1 MNYGECMRRIV
12 LVVSLIVAGMVGIAQ
27 PAQAAQVT
35 RTCKETG
42 KGCAIGMIGPG
53 GGVVFYDAG
62 SQQWWGRF
70 LEARMEPK
78 AFGSHWGPS
87 ESLYIDGQDGLSASM
102 LRLRSMQIGMGAKNT
117 QLMLEKFGELSIAAK
132 IQSGW
137 SIPSADELDA
147 LYNYW
152 KLGGTGRFYR
162 GVIWTSSEQ
171 SATFAWYQQF
181 QDGTKFTDANG
192 IIKGLTGNKD
202 LLMSPY
208 HEGSFASQ
216 KFGVVAVRSFP
227 AGSGNPPPPV
237 VVTSV
242 RQNAQCS
249 AGLSCSV
256 GDVGPGGGVV
266 FYDAGST
273 KWWGRYLEA
282 APASCEIAG
291 VPFKPAGGVQGIHAF
306 QIDRVR
312 AKAVGAGKANTDLIL
327 RRYGKT
333 ASHAAALVRSQACNG
348 FTDWFLPSSGELN
361 IAWRVLA
368 QNRVNREPTPVG
380 GFDIGYYWTSSD
392 YNGTEAWMQYFNDG
406 QQFDRVQT
414 LSENR
419 QPPNRTFKV
428 RGVRAFG

>member
-1 MNYGECMRRIV
+1 MRRLV
-12 LVVSLIVAGMVGIAQ
+12 LVIFLIVAGLIGIAQ
-27 PAQAAQVT
+27 PAQAVT
-35 RTCKETG
+35 TCRESG
-42 KGCAIGMIGPG
+42 EGCAVGMIGPG

-78 AFGSHWGPS
+78 AFGSNWGPR
-87 ESLYIDGQDGLSASM
+87 ESLYIDGQDGLSISM

-117 QLMLEKFGELSIAAK
+117 QLMLEKFGAASIAGK

-137 SIPSADELDA
+137 SIPSVDELDA

-152 KLGGTGRFYR
+152 KLGGAGRFYR
-162 GVIWTSSEQ
+162 GVIWSSSEQ

-192 IIKGLTGNKD
+192 IIRGLSGNKD
-202 LLMSPY
+202 LVMSPY
-208 HEGSFASQ
+208 HQGSFASQ
-216 KFGVVAVRSFP
+216 KFGVVSVRAFP
-227 AGSGNPPPPV
+227 AGAGTPPRPV
-237 VVTSV
+237 VVSSV

-249 AGLSCSV
+249 AGVSCAV
-256 GDVGPGGGVV
+256 GDIGPGGGVV

-273 KWWGRYLEA
+273 QSWGRYLEA

-291 VPFKPAGGVQGIHAF
+291 VPFKPVGGVQGIHAL

-312 AKAVGAGKANTDLIL
+312 AKAIGMGKANTDLIVQK
-327 RRYGKT
+327 YGAT
-333 ASHAAALVRSQACNG
+333 RSHAAALVRSQACNG
-348 FTDWFLPSSGELN
+348 LTDWFLPSSGELN
-361 IAWRVLA
+361 LAWRVLA

-392 YNGTEAWMQYFNDG
+392 YNGTEAWTQYFNDG

-414 LSENR
+414 LSANK
-419 QPPNRTFKV
+419 QAPYRTFKV

>member
-1 MNYGECMRRIV
+1 MNYGERMRRLV
-12 LVVSLIVAGMVGIAQ
+12 LMISLIAAGLIGIAQ
-27 PAQAAQVT
+27 PAQAVT
-35 RTCKETG
+35 TCKETG
-42 KGCAIGMIGPG
+42 EGCAVGMVGPG

-78 AFGSHWGPS
+78 AFGSNWGPR
-87 ESLYIDGQDGLSASM
+87 ESLYIDGQDGLSAAM

-117 QLMLEKFGELSIAAK
+117 QLMLEKFGAASIAGK

-137 SIPSADELDA
+137 NIPSVDELDA

-152 KLGGTGRFYR
+152 KLGGAGRFYR
-162 GVIWTSSEQ
+162 GVIWSSSEQ

-192 IIKGLTGNKD
+192 IIRGLSGNKD
-202 LLMSPY
+202 LVMSPY
-208 HEGSFASQ
+208 HQGSFASQ
-216 KFGVVAVRSFP
+216 KFGVVSVRAFP
-227 AGSGNPPPPV
+227 AGAGTPPRPV
-237 VVTSV
+237 VVSSV

-249 AGLSCSV
+249 AGVSCAV
-256 GDVGPGGGVV
+256 GDIGPGGGVV

-273 KWWGRYLEA
+273 QSWGRYLEA
-282 APASCEIAG
+282 APASCEISGA
-291 VPFKPAGGVQGIHAF
+291 PFKPEGGVQGLHAL

-312 AKAVGAGKANTDLIL
+312 AKAIGMGKANTDLIVQK
-327 RRYGKT
+327 YGAT
-333 ASHAAALVRSQACNG
+333 RSHAAALVRSQACNG
-348 FTDWFLPSSGELN
+348 LTDWFLPSSGELN
-361 IAWRVLA
+361 LAWRVLA

-380 GFDIGYYWTSSD
+380 GFDIGYYWTSTD
-392 YNGTEAWMQYFNDG
+392 YNGTEAWTQYFNDG

-414 LSENR
+414 LSANK
-419 QPPNRTFKV
+419 QSPYRTFKV

>member
-1 MNYGECMRRIV
+1 MMRRV
-12 LVVSLIVAGMVGIAQ
+12 AVALSLLLGTLVGLTA
-27 PAQAAQVT
+27 PAQAVT
-35 RTCKETG
+35 TCKETG
-42 KGCAIGMIGPG
+42 EGCAVGMIGPG

-78 AFGSHWGPS
+78 AFGSNWGPR
-87 ESLYIDGQDGLSASM
+87 ESLYIDGQDGLSISM

-117 QLMLEKFGELSIAAK
+117 QLMLEKFGAASIAGK

-137 SIPSADELDA
+137 SIPSVDELDA

-152 KLGGTGRFYR
+152 KLGGAGRFYR
-162 GVIWTSSEQ
+162 GVIWSSSEQ

-192 IIKGLTGNKD
+192 IIRGLSGNKD
-202 LLMSPY
+202 LVMSPY
-208 HEGSFASQ
+208 HQGSFASQ
-216 KFGVVAVRSFP
+216 KFGVVSVRAFP
-227 AGSGNPPPPV
+227 AGAGTPPRPV
-237 VVTSV
+237 VVSSV

-249 AGLSCSV
+249 AGVSCAV
-256 GDVGPGGGVV
+256 GDIGPGGGVV

-273 KWWGRYLEA
+273 QSWGRYLEA

-291 VPFKPAGGVQGIHAF
+291 VPFKPVGGVQGIHAL

-312 AKAVGAGKANTDLIL
+312 AKAIGMGRANTDLIVQK
-327 RRYGKT
+327 YGAT
-333 ASHAAALVRSQACNG
+333 RSHAAALVRSQACNG
-348 FTDWFLPSSGELN
+348 LTDWLLPSSGELN
-361 IAWRVLA
+361 LAWRVLA

-392 YNGTEAWMQYFNDG
+392 YNGTEAWTQYFNDG

-414 LSENR
+414 LSANK
-419 QPPNRTFKV
+419 QAPYRTFKV

>member
-1 MNYGECMRRIV
+1 MRRLV
-12 LVVSLIVAGMVGIAQ
+12 LVIFLIVAGLIGIAQ
-27 PAQAAQVT
+27 PAQAAT
-35 RTCKETG
+35 ACKETG
-42 KGCAIGMIGPG
+42 EGCAVGMVGPG

-78 AFGSHWGPS
+78 AFGSNWGPR
-87 ESLYIDGQDGLSASM
+87 ESLYIDGQDGLSAAM

-117 QLMLEKFGELSIAAK
+117 QLMLEKFGAASIAGK

-137 SIPSADELDA
+137 SIPSVDELDA

-152 KLGGTGRFYR
+152 KLGGAGRFYR
-162 GVIWTSSEQ
+162 GVIWSSSEQ

-192 IIKGLTGNKD
+192 IIRGLSGNKD
-202 LLMSPY
+202 LVMSPY
-208 HEGSFASQ
+208 HQGSFASQ
-216 KFGVVAVRSFP
+216 KFGVVSVRAFP
-227 AGSGNPPPPV
+227 AGAGTPPRPV
-237 VVTSV
+237 VVSSV

-249 AGLSCSV
+249 AGVSCAV
-256 GDVGPGGGVV
+256 GDIGPGGGVV

-273 KWWGRYLEA
+273 QSWGRYLEA

-291 VPFKPAGGVQGIHAF
+291 VPFKPVGGVQGIHAL

-312 AKAVGAGKANTDLIL
+312 AKAIGMGKANTDLIVQK
-327 RRYGKT
+327 YGAT
-333 ASHAAALVRSQACNG
+333 RSHAAALVRSQACNG
-348 FTDWFLPSSGELN
+348 LTDWFLPSSGELN
-361 IAWRVLA
+361 LAWRVLA

-392 YNGTEAWMQYFNDG
+392 YNGTEAWTQYFNDG

-414 LSENR
+414 LSANK
-419 QPPNRTFKV
+419 QAPYRTFKV

>member
-1 MNYGECMRRIV
+1 MMRRV
-12 LVVSLIVAGMVGIAQ
+12 AVALSLLLGTLVGLTA
-27 PAQAAQVT
+27 PAQAVT
-35 RTCKETG
+35 TCKETG
-42 KGCAIGMIGPG
+42 EGCAVGMVGPG
-53 GGVVFYDAG
+53 GGVVFYDTG

-78 AFGSHWGPS
+78 AFGSNWGPR
-87 ESLYIDGQDGLSASM
+87 ESLYIDGQDGLSISM

-117 QLMLEKFGELSIAAK
+117 QLMLEKFGAASIAGK

-137 SIPSADELDA
+137 SIPSVDELDA

-152 KLGGTGRFYR
+152 KLGGAGRFYR
-162 GVIWTSSEQ
+162 GVIWSSSEQ

-192 IIKGLTGNKD
+192 IIRGLSGNKD
-202 LLMSPY
+202 LVMSPY
-208 HEGSFASQ
+208 HQGSFASQ
-216 KFGVVAVRSFP
+216 KFGVVSVRAFP
-227 AGSGNPPPPV
+227 AGAGTPTRPV
-237 VVTSV
+237 VVSSV

-249 AGLSCSV
+249 AGVSCAV
-256 GDVGPGGGVV
+256 GDIGPGGGVV

-273 KWWGRYLEA
+273 QSWGRYLEA

-291 VPFKPAGGVQGIHAF
+291 VPFKPVGGVQGIHAL

-312 AKAVGAGKANTDLIL
+312 AKAIGMGRANTDLIVQK
-327 RRYGKT
+327 YGAT
-333 ASHAAALVRSQACNG
+333 RSHAAALVRSQACNG
-348 FTDWFLPSSGELN
+348 LTDWFLPSSGELN
-361 IAWRVLA
+361 LAWRVLA

-392 YNGTEAWMQYFNDG
+392 YNGTEAWTQYFNDG

-414 LSENR
+414 LSANK
-419 QPPNRTFKV
+419 QAPYRTFKV

>member
-1 MNYGECMRRIV
+1 MNYGEYMRRLV
-12 LVVSLIVAGMVGIAQ
+12 LVISLIVAGLIGIAQ
-27 PAQAAQVT
+27 PAQAAT
-35 RTCKETG
+35 TCRESG
-42 KGCAIGMIGPG
+42 EGCVVGMIGPG

-78 AFGSHWGPS
+78 AFGSNWGPR
-87 ESLYIDGQDGLSASM
+87 ESLYIDGQDGLSAAM

-117 QLMLEKFGELSIAAK
+117 QLMLEKFGAASIAGK

-137 SIPSADELDA
+137 SIPSVDELDA

-152 KLGGTGRFYR
+152 KLGGAGRFYR
-162 GVIWTSSEQ
+162 GVIWSSSEQ

-192 IIKGLTGNKD
+192 IIRGLSGNKD
-202 LLMSPY
+202 LVMSPY
-208 HEGSFASQ
+208 HQGSFASQ
-216 KFGVVAVRSFP
+216 KFGVVSVRAFP
-227 AGSGNPPPPV
+227 AGAGTPPRPV
-237 VVTSV
+237 VVSSV

-249 AGLSCSV
+249 AGVSCAV
-256 GDVGPGGGVV
+256 GDIGPGGGVV

-273 KWWGRYLEA
+273 QSWGRYLEA

-291 VPFKPAGGVQGIHAF
+291 VPFKPVGGVQGIHAL

-312 AKAVGAGKANTDLIL
+312 AKAIGMGRANTDLIVQK
-327 RRYGKT
+327 YGAT
-333 ASHAAALVRSQACNG
+333 RSHAAALVRSQACNG
-348 FTDWFLPSSGELN
+348 LTDWFLPSSGELN
-361 IAWRVLA
+361 LAWRVLA

-392 YNGTEAWMQYFNDG
+392 YNGTEAWTQYFNDG

-414 LSENR
+414 LSANK
-419 QPPNRTFKV
+419 QAPYRTFKV

>member
-1 MNYGECMRRIV
+1 
-12 LVVSLIVAGMVGIAQ
+12 
-27 PAQAAQVT
+27 
-35 RTCKETG
+35 
-42 KGCAIGMIGPG
+42 
-53 GGVVFYDAG
+53 
-62 SQQWWGRF
+62 
-70 LEARMEPK
+70 
-78 AFGSHWGPS
+78 
-87 ESLYIDGQDGLSASM
+87 
-102 LRLRSMQIGMGAKNT
+102 MQIGMGAKNT
-117 QLMLEKFGELSIAAK
+117 QLMLSKFGFASIAGK
-132 IQSGW
+132 IRSGW

-192 IIKGLTGNKD
+192 IIKGLAGNKD

-282 APASCEIAG
+282 APVSCEIAG
-291 VPFKPAGGVQGIHAF
+291 VPFKPAGGVQGIHAL

-312 AKAVGAGKANTDLIL
+312 AKAVGAGKANTDLIVQ
-327 RRYGKT
+327 RYGAT
-333 ASHAAALVRSQACNG
+333 RNHAAALVRSQACNG
-348 FTDWFLPSSGELN
+348 FTDWFLPSANELN

-392 YNGTEAWMQYFNDG
+392 YNGTEAWTQYFSDG

-414 LSENR
+414 LSANK

>member
-1 MNYGECMRRIV
+1 
-12 LVVSLIVAGMVGIAQ
+12 
-27 PAQAAQVT
+27 
-35 RTCKETG
+35 
-42 KGCAIGMIGPG
+42 
-53 GGVVFYDAG
+53 
-62 SQQWWGRF
+62 
-70 LEARMEPK
+70 
-78 AFGSHWGPS
+78 
-87 ESLYIDGQDGLSASM
+87 
-102 LRLRSMQIGMGAKNT
+102 MQIGMGANNT
-117 QLMLEKFGELSIAAK
+117 QLMLEKFGAASIAGK
-132 IQSGW
+132 IRSGW

-216 KFGVVAVRSFP
+216 KFGVVAVRAFP
-227 AGSGNPPPPV
+227 AGSGTPPPPT

-249 AGLSCSV
+249 AGLSCAV
-256 GDVGPGGGVV
+256 GDIGPGGGVV

-273 KWWGRYLEA
+273 KSWGRYLEA

-291 VPFKPAGGVQGIHAF
+291 VPFKPAGGVQGIHAL

-312 AKAVGAGKANTDLIL
+312 AKALGAGKANTDLIV

-348 FTDWFLPSSGELN
+348 LTDWFLPSSSELN

-368 QNRVNREPTPVG
+368 QNRVNREPTPIG

-406 QQFDRVQT
+406 QQFDRLQT

>member
-1 MNYGECMRRIV
+1 MNYGEYMRRIV
-12 LVVSLIVAGMVGIAQ
+12 LVMSLMVAGLVAIAQ

-117 QLMLEKFGELSIAAK
+117 QLMLEKFGESSIAAK

-291 VPFKPAGGVQGIHAF
+291 VPFKPAGGVQGIHAL

-312 AKAVGAGKANTDLIL
+312 AKAVGAGKANTELIL

>member
-1 MNYGECMRRIV
+1 MRRLV
-12 LVVSLIVAGMVGIAQ
+12 LVIFLIVAGLIGIAQ
-27 PAQAAQVT
+27 PAQAAT
-35 RTCKETG
+35 ACKETG
-42 KGCAIGMIGPG
+42 EGCAVGMVGPG

-78 AFGSHWGPS
+78 AFGSNWGPR
-87 ESLYIDGQDGLSASM
+87 ESLYIDGQVGLSISM

-117 QLMLEKFGELSIAAK
+117 QLMLEKFGAASIAGK

-137 SIPSADELDA
+137 SIPSVDELDA

-152 KLGGTGRFYR
+152 KLGGAGRFYR
-162 GVIWTSSEQ
+162 GVIWSSSEQ

-192 IIKGLTGNKD
+192 IIRGLSGNKD
-202 LLMSPY
+202 LVMSPY
-208 HEGSFASQ
+208 HQGSFASQ
-216 KFGVVAVRSFP
+216 KFGVVSVRAFP
-227 AGSGNPPPPV
+227 AGAGTPPRPV
-237 VVTSV
+237 VVSSV

-249 AGLSCSV
+249 AGVSCAV
-256 GDVGPGGGVV
+256 GDIGPGGGVV

-273 KWWGRYLEA
+273 QSWGRYLEA

-291 VPFKPAGGVQGIHAF
+291 VPFKPVGGVQGIHAL

-312 AKAVGAGKANTDLIL
+312 AKAIGMGKANTDLIVQK
-327 RRYGKT
+327 YGAT
-333 ASHAAALVRSQACNG
+333 RSHAAALVRSQACNG
-348 FTDWFLPSSGELN
+348 LTDWFLPSSGELN
-361 IAWRVLA
+361 LAWRVLA

-392 YNGTEAWMQYFNDG
+392 YNGTEAWTQYFNDG

-414 LSENR
+414 LSANK
-419 QPPNRTFKV
+419 QAPYRTFKV

>member
-1 MNYGECMRRIV
+1 MRRLV
-12 LVVSLIVAGMVGIAQ
+12 LVIFLIVAGLIGIAQ
-27 PAQAAQVT
+27 PVHAVI
-35 RTCKETG
+35 TCKETG
-42 KGCAIGMIGPG
+42 EGCAVGMIGPG

-78 AFGSHWGPS
+78 AFGSNWGPR
-87 ESLYIDGQDGLSASM
+87 ESLYVDGQDGLSAAM
-102 LRLRSMQIGMGAKNT
+102 LRLRSMQIGMGANNT
-117 QLMLEKFGELSIAAK
+117 QLMLEKFGAASIAEK
-132 IQSGW
+132 IPTGW

-152 KLGGTGRFYR
+152 KLGGAGRFYR
-162 GVIWTSSEQ
+162 GVIWSSSEQ

-192 IIKGLTGNKD
+192 IIRGLSGNKD
-202 LLMSPY
+202 LAMSPY
-208 HEGSFASQ
+208 HQGSFASQ
-216 KFGVVAVRSFP
+216 KFGVVSVRAFP
-227 AGSGNPPPPV
+227 AGSGTPPTPV

-249 AGLSCSV
+249 AGVSCAV
-256 GDVGPGGGVV
+256 GDIGPGGGVV

-273 KWWGRYLEA
+273 QPWGRYLEA

-291 VPFKPAGGVQGIHAF
+291 VPFKPVGGVQGLHAL

-312 AKAVGAGKANTDLIL
+312 AKAIGMGKVNTDLIVQK
-327 RRYGKT
+327 YGAT
-333 ASHAAALVRSQACNG
+333 RSHAAALVRSQACNG
-348 FTDWFLPSSGELN
+348 LTDWFLPSSGELN
-361 IAWRVLA
+361 LAWRVLA

-392 YNGTEAWMQYFNDG
+392 YNGTEAWTQYFNDG

-414 LSENR
+414 LSANK
-419 QPPNRTFKV
+419 QAPYRTFKV

>member
-1 MNYGECMRRIV
+1 MRRV
-12 LVVSLIVAGMVGIAQ
+12 AVALSLLLGTLVGLTA
-27 PAQAAQVT
+27 PAQAVT
-35 RTCKETG
+35 TCKETG
-42 KGCAIGMIGPG
+42 EGCAVGMVGPG

-78 AFGSHWGPS
+78 VFGSNWGPR
-87 ESLYIDGQDGLSASM
+87 ESLYIDGQDGLSAAM

-117 QLMLEKFGELSIAAK
+117 QLMLEKFGAASIAGK

-137 SIPSADELDA
+137 SIPSVDELDA

-152 KLGGTGRFYR
+152 KLGGAGRFYR
-162 GVIWTSSEQ
+162 GVIWSSSEQ

-192 IIKGLTGNKD
+192 IIRGLSGNKD
-202 LLMSPY
+202 LVMSPY
-208 HEGSFASQ
+208 HQGSFASQ
-216 KFGVVAVRSFP
+216 KFGVVSVRAFP
-227 AGSGNPPPPV
+227 AGAGTPPRPV
-237 VVTSV
+237 VVSSV
-242 RQNAQCS
+242 LQNAQCS
-249 AGLSCSV
+249 AGVSCAV
-256 GDVGPGGGVV
+256 GDIGPGGGVV
-266 FYDAGST
+266 FYDAGSMQS
-273 KWWGRYLEA
+273 WGRYLEA

-291 VPFKPAGGVQGIHAF
+291 VPFKPVGGVQGIHAL

-312 AKAVGAGKANTDLIL
+312 AKAIGMGKANTDLIVQK
-327 RRYGKT
+327 YGAT
-333 ASHAAALVRSQACNG
+333 RSHAAALVRSQACNG
-348 FTDWFLPSSGELN
+348 LTDWFLPSSGELN
-361 IAWRVLA
+361 LAWRVLA

-392 YNGTEAWMQYFNDG
+392 YNGTEAWTQYFNDG

-414 LSENR
+414 LSANK
-419 QPPNRTFKV
+419 QAPYRTFKV

>member
-1 MNYGECMRRIV
+1 MRRLV
-12 LVVSLIVAGMVGIAQ
+12 LVISLIVAGLIGIAQ
-27 PAQAAQVT
+27 PAQAVT
-35 RTCKETG
+35 TCRESG
-42 KGCAIGMIGPG
+42 EGCAVGMIGPG

-78 AFGSHWGPS
+78 AFGSNWGPR
-87 ESLYIDGQDGLSASM
+87 ESLYIDGQDGLSAAM

-117 QLMLEKFGELSIAAK
+117 QLMLEKFGAASIAGK

-137 SIPSADELDA
+137 SIPSVDELDA

-152 KLGGTGRFYR
+152 KLGGVGRFYR
-162 GVIWTSSEQ
+162 GVIWSSSEQ

-192 IIKGLTGNKD
+192 IIRGLSGNKD
-202 LLMSPY
+202 LVMSPY
-208 HEGSFASQ
+208 HQGSFASQ
-216 KFGVVAVRSFP
+216 KFGVVSVRAFP
-227 AGSGNPPPPV
+227 AGAETPPRPV
-237 VVTSV
+237 VVSSV

-249 AGLSCSV
+249 AGVSCAV
-256 GDVGPGGGVV
+256 GDIGPGGGVV

-273 KWWGRYLEA
+273 QSWGRYLEA

-291 VPFKPAGGVQGIHAF
+291 VPFKPVGGVQGIHAL

-312 AKAVGAGKANTDLIL
+312 AKAIGMGKANTDLIVQK
-327 RRYGKT
+327 YGAT
-333 ASHAAALVRSQACNG
+333 RSHAAALVRSQACNG
-348 FTDWFLPSSGELN
+348 LTDWFLPSSGELN
-361 IAWRVLA
+361 LAWRVLA

-392 YNGTEAWMQYFNDG
+392 YNGTEAWTQYFNDG

-414 LSENR
+414 LSANK
-419 QPPNRTFKV
+419 QAPYRTFKV

>member
-1 MNYGECMRRIV
+1 MNYGECMRRLVIV
-12 LVVSLIVAGMVGIAQ
+12 MSLVVAGLIGIAQ
-27 PAQAAQVT
+27 PAQATQAA

-42 KGCAIGMIGPG
+42 EGCAVGMVGPG

-78 AFGSHWGPS
+78 AFGSNWGPR
-87 ESLYIDGQDGLSASM
+87 ESLYVDGQDGLSASM

-117 QLMLEKFGELSIAAK
+117 QLMLSKFGTSSIAGK
-132 IQSGW
+132 IRSGW

-152 KLGGTGRFYR
+152 KLGGPGRFYR

-192 IIKGLTGNKD
+192 IIRGLSGNKD
-202 LLMSPY
+202 LTMSPY

-216 KFGVVAVRSFP
+216 RFGVVAVRAFP
-227 AGSGNPPPPV
+227 AGVGNPPPPT

-256 GDVGPGGGVV
+256 GDIGPGGGVV

-273 KWWGRYLEA
+273 KPWGRYLEA

-291 VPFKPAGGVQGIHAF
+291 VPFKPAGGVQGIHAL

-312 AKAVGAGKANTDLIL
+312 AKAVGTGRANTDLIVK
-327 RRYGKT
+327 RYGAEKV
-333 ASHAAALVRSQACNG
+333 HAAALVRSQACNG
-348 FTDWFLPSSGELN
+348 LTDWFLPSADELN
-361 IAWRVLA
+361 IVWRVLA

-392 YNGTEAWMQYFNDG
+392 YNGTEAWTQYFNDG

-414 LSENR
+414 LSANR

>member
-1 MNYGECMRRIV
+1 MRRLV
-12 LVVSLIVAGMVGIAQ
+12 LVMSLIVAGLVGIAQ
-27 PAQAAQVT
+27 PAQAA

-42 KGCAIGMIGPG
+42 KGCAVGMIGPG

-87 ESLYIDGQDGLSASM
+87 ESLYIDGQDGLSESM

-117 QLMLEKFGELSIAAK
+117 QLMLSKFGTASIAGK
-132 IQSGW
+132 IRSGW

-152 KLGGTGRFYR
+152 KLGGAGRFYR
-162 GVIWTSSEQ
+162 GVMWTSSEQ

-192 IIKGLTGNKD
+192 IIRGLSGNKD
-202 LLMSPY
+202 LAMSPY
-208 HEGSFASQ
+208 HQGSFASQ
-216 KFGVVAVRSFP
+216 KFGVVSVRAFP
-227 AGSGNPPPPV
+227 AGTGIPSRPE
-237 VVTSV
+237 VVTSA

-249 AGLSCSV
+249 AGTSCAV
-256 GDVGPGGGVV
+256 GDIGPGGGVV

-273 KWWGRYLEA
+273 QSWGRYLEA

-291 VPFKPAGGVQGIHAF
+291 VPFKPVGGVQGIHAL

-312 AKAVGAGKANTDLIL
+312 AKAVGTGKANTDLIVQ
-327 RRYGKT
+327 RYGAT
-333 ASHAAALVRSQACNG
+333 RSHAAALVRSQACNG
-348 FTDWFLPSSGELN
+348 LTDWFLPSSGELN
-361 IAWRVLA
+361 LAWRVLA

-392 YNGTEAWMQYFNDG
+392 YNGTEAWTQYFNDG

-414 LSENR
+414 LSANR
-419 QPPNRTFKV
+419 QPPSRTFKV

>member
-1 MNYGECMRRIV
+1 MRRV
-12 LVVSLIVAGMVGIAQ
+12 AVALSLLLGTLVGLTA
-27 PAQAAQVT
+27 PAQAAT
-35 RTCKETG
+35 TCKESG
-42 KGCAIGMIGPG
+42 EGCAVGMIGPG

-78 AFGSHWGPS
+78 AFGSNWGPR
-87 ESLYIDGQDGLSASM
+87 ESLYIDGQDGLSISM

-117 QLMLEKFGELSIAAK
+117 QLMLEKFGAASIAGK

-137 SIPSADELDA
+137 SIPSVDELDA

-152 KLGGTGRFYR
+152 KLGGAGSFYR
-162 GVIWTSSEQ
+162 GVIWSSSEQ

-192 IIKGLTGNKD
+192 IIRGLSGNKD
-202 LLMSPY
+202 LVMSPY
-208 HEGSFASQ
+208 HQGSFASQ
-216 KFGVVAVRSFP
+216 KFGVVSVRAFP
-227 AGSGNPPPPV
+227 AGAETPPRPV
-237 VVTSV
+237 VVSSV

-249 AGLSCSV
+249 AGVSCAV
-256 GDVGPGGGVV
+256 GDIGPGGGVV
-266 FYDAGST
+266 FYDAGSMQS
-273 KWWGRYLEA
+273 WGRYLEA

-291 VPFKPAGGVQGIHAF
+291 VPFKPVGGVQGIHAL

-312 AKAVGAGKANTDLIL
+312 AKAIGMGKANTDLIVQK
-327 RRYGKT
+327 YGAT
-333 ASHAAALVRSQACNG
+333 RSHAAALVRSQACNG
-348 FTDWFLPSSGELN
+348 LTDWFLPSSGELN
-361 IAWRVLA
+361 LAWRVLA

-392 YNGTEAWMQYFNDG
+392 YNGTEAWTQYFNDG

-414 LSENR
+414 LSANK
-419 QPPNRTFKV
+419 QAPYRTFKV

>member
-1 MNYGECMRRIV
+1 MRRLV
-12 LVVSLIVAGMVGIAQ
+12 LVIFLIVAGLIGIAQ
-27 PAQAAQVT
+27 PAQAVT
-35 RTCKETG
+35 TCRESG
-42 KGCAIGMIGPG
+42 EGCAVGMIGPG

-78 AFGSHWGPS
+78 AFGSNWGPR
-87 ESLYIDGQDGLSASM
+87 ESLYIDGQDGLSISM

-117 QLMLEKFGELSIAAK
+117 QLMLEKFGAASIAGK

-137 SIPSADELDA
+137 SVPSVDELDA

-152 KLGGTGRFYR
+152 KLGGAGRFYR
-162 GVIWTSSEQ
+162 GVIWSSSEQ

-192 IIKGLTGNKD
+192 IIRGLSGNKD
-202 LLMSPY
+202 LVMSPY
-208 HEGSFASQ
+208 HQGSFASQ
-216 KFGVVAVRSFP
+216 KFGVVSVRAFP
-227 AGSGNPPPPV
+227 AGAGTPPRPV
-237 VVTSV
+237 VVSSV

-249 AGLSCSV
+249 AGVSCAV
-256 GDVGPGGGVV
+256 GDIGPGGGVV

-273 KWWGRYLEA
+273 QSWGRYLEA

-291 VPFKPAGGVQGIHAF
+291 VPFKPVGGVQGIHAL

-312 AKAVGAGKANTDLIL
+312 AKAIGMGKANTDLIVQK
-327 RRYGKT
+327 YGAT
-333 ASHAAALVRSQACNG
+333 RSHAAALVRSQACNG
-348 FTDWFLPSSGELN
+348 LTDWFLPSSGELN
-361 IAWRVLA
+361 LAWRVLA

-392 YNGTEAWMQYFNDG
+392 YNGTEAWTQYFNDG

-414 LSENR
+414 LSANK
-419 QPPNRTFKV
+419 QAPYRTFKV

>member
-1 MNYGECMRRIV
+1 MRRLV
-12 LVVSLIVAGMVGIAQ
+12 LVIFLIVAGLIGIAQ
-27 PAQAAQVT
+27 PVHAVI
-35 RTCKETG
+35 TCKETG
-42 KGCAIGMIGPG
+42 EGCAVGMIGPG

-70 LEARMEPK
+70 LEARMEPT
-78 AFGSHWGPS
+78 AFGSNWGPR
-87 ESLYIDGQDGLSASM
+87 ESLYVDGQDGLSAAM
-102 LRLRSMQIGMGAKNT
+102 LRLRSMQIGMGANNT
-117 QLMLEKFGELSIAAK
+117 QLMLEKFGAASIAEK
-132 IQSGW
+132 IPTGW

-152 KLGGTGRFYR
+152 KLGGAGRFYR
-162 GVIWTSSEQ
+162 GVIWASSEQ

-192 IIKGLTGNKD
+192 IIRGLSGNKD
-202 LLMSPY
+202 LVMSPY
-208 HEGSFASQ
+208 HQGSFASQ
-216 KFGVVAVRSFP
+216 KFGVVSVRAFP
-227 AGSGNPPPPV
+227 AGAGTPPRPV
-237 VVTSV
+237 VVSSV

-249 AGLSCSV
+249 AGVSCAV
-256 GDVGPGGGVV
+256 GDIGPGGGVV

-273 KWWGRYLEA
+273 QSWGRYLEA

-291 VPFKPAGGVQGIHAF
+291 VPFKPVGGVQGIHAL

-312 AKAVGAGKANTDLIL
+312 AKAIGMGRANTDLIVQK
-327 RRYGKT
+327 YGAT
-333 ASHAAALVRSQACNG
+333 RSHAAALVRSQACNG
-348 FTDWFLPSSGELN
+348 LTDWFLPSSGELN
-361 IAWRVLA
+361 LAWRVLA

-392 YNGTEAWMQYFNDG
+392 YNGTEAWTQYFNDG

-414 LSENR
+414 LSANK
-419 QPPNRTFKV
+419 QAPYRTFKV

>member
-1 MNYGECMRRIV
+1 MMRRV
-12 LVVSLIVAGMVGIAQ
+12 AVALSLLLGTLVGLTA
-27 PAQAAQVT
+27 PAQAVT
-35 RTCKETG
+35 TCKETG
-42 KGCAIGMIGPG
+42 EGCAVGMVGPG

-78 AFGSHWGPS
+78 AFGSNWGPR
-87 ESLYIDGQDGLSASM
+87 ESLYIDGQDGLSISM

-117 QLMLEKFGELSIAAK
+117 QLMLEKFGAASIAGK

-137 SIPSADELDA
+137 SIPSVDELDA

-152 KLGGTGRFYR
+152 KLGGAGRFYR
-162 GVIWTSSEQ
+162 GVIWSSSEQ

-192 IIKGLTGNKD
+192 IIRGLSGNKD
-202 LLMSPY
+202 LVMSPY
-208 HEGSFASQ
+208 HQGSFASQ
-216 KFGVVAVRSFP
+216 KFGVVSVRAFP
-227 AGSGNPPPPV
+227 AGAGTTPRPV
-237 VVTSV
+237 VVSSV

-249 AGLSCSV
+249 AGVSCAV
-256 GDVGPGGGVV
+256 GDIGPGGGVV

-273 KWWGRYLEA
+273 QSWGRYLEA

-291 VPFKPAGGVQGIHAF
+291 VPFKPVGGVQGIHAL

-312 AKAVGAGKANTDLIL
+312 AKAIGMGRANTDLIVQK
-327 RRYGKT
+327 YGAT
-333 ASHAAALVRSQACNG
+333 RSHAAALVRSQACNG
-348 FTDWFLPSSGELN
+348 LTDWFLPSSGELN
-361 IAWRVLA
+361 LAWRVLA

-392 YNGTEAWMQYFNDG
+392 YNGTEAWTQYFNDG

-414 LSENR
+414 LSANK
-419 QPPNRTFKV
+419 QAPYRTFKV

>member
-1 MNYGECMRRIV
+1 MKVHRVVIV
-12 LVVSLIVAGMVGIAQ
+12 LSLLVGALFGLTG
-27 PAQAAQVT
+27 PVQAAT
-35 RTCKETG
+35 TCKETG
-42 KGCAIGMIGPG
+42 EGCAVGMIGPG

-62 SQQWWGRF
+62 STQWWGRF

-78 AFGSHWGPS
+78 AFGSNWGPR
-87 ESLYIDGQDGLSASM
+87 ESLYIDGQDGLSISM

-117 QLMLEKFGELSIAAK
+117 QLMLEKFGAASIAGK

-137 SIPSADELDA
+137 SIPSVDELDA

-152 KLGGTGRFYR
+152 KLGGAGRFYR
-162 GVIWTSSEQ
+162 GVIWSSSEQ

-192 IIKGLTGNKD
+192 IIRGLSGNKD
-202 LLMSPY
+202 LVMSPY
-208 HEGSFASQ
+208 HQGSFASQ
-216 KFGVVAVRSFP
+216 KFGVVSVRAFP
-227 AGSGNPPPPV
+227 AGAGTPPRPV
-237 VVTSV
+237 VVSSV

-249 AGLSCSV
+249 AGVSCAV
-256 GDVGPGGGVV
+256 GDIGPGGGVV

-273 KWWGRYLEA
+273 QSWGRYLES

-291 VPFKPAGGVQGIHAF
+291 VPFKPVGGVQGIHAL

-312 AKAVGAGKANTDLIL
+312 AKAIGMGKANTDLIVQK
-327 RRYGKT
+327 YGAT
-333 ASHAAALVRSQACNG
+333 RSHAAALVRSQACNG
-348 FTDWFLPSSGELN
+348 LTDWFLPSSGELN
-361 IAWRVLA
+361 LAWRVLA

-392 YNGTEAWMQYFNDG
+392 YNGTEAWTQYFNDG

-414 LSENR
+414 LSANK
-419 QPPNRTFKV
+419 QAPYRTFKV

>member
-1 MNYGECMRRIV
+1 MRRLV
-12 LVVSLIVAGMVGIAQ
+12 LVISLIVAGLIGIAQ
-27 PAQAAQVT
+27 PAQAAT
-35 RTCKETG
+35 TCKETG
-42 KGCAIGMIGPG
+42 EGCAVGMVGPG

-78 AFGSHWGPS
+78 AFGSNWGPR
-87 ESLYIDGQDGLSASM
+87 ESLYIDGQDGLSAAM

-117 QLMLEKFGELSIAAK
+117 QLMLEKFGAASIAGK

-137 SIPSADELDA
+137 SIPSVDELDA

-152 KLGGTGRFYR
+152 KLGGAGRFYR
-162 GVIWTSSEQ
+162 GVIWSSSEQ

-192 IIKGLTGNKD
+192 IIRGLSGNKD
-202 LLMSPY
+202 LVMSPY
-208 HEGSFASQ
+208 HQGSFASQ
-216 KFGVVAVRSFP
+216 KFGVVSVRAFP
-227 AGSGNPPPPV
+227 AGAGTPPRPV
-237 VVTSV
+237 VVSSV

-249 AGLSCSV
+249 AGVSCAV
-256 GDVGPGGGVV
+256 GDIGPGGGVV

-273 KWWGRYLEA
+273 QSWGRYLEA

-291 VPFKPAGGVQGIHAF
+291 VPFKPVGGVQGIHAL

-312 AKAVGAGKANTDLIL
+312 AKAIGMGKANTDLIVQK
-327 RRYGKT
+327 YGAT
-333 ASHAAALVRSQACNG
+333 RSHAAALVRSQACNG
-348 FTDWFLPSSGELN
+348 LTDWFLPSSGELN
-361 IAWRVLA
+361 LAWRVLA

-392 YNGTEAWMQYFNDG
+392 YNGTEAWTQYFNDG

-414 LSENR
+414 LSANK
-419 QPPNRTFKV
+419 QAPYRTFKV

>member
-1 MNYGECMRRIV
+1 MNYGEYMRRLV
-12 LVVSLIVAGMVGIAQ
+12 LVISLIVAGLIGIAQ
-27 PAQAAQVT
+27 PAQAAT
-35 RTCKETG
+35 TCRESG
-42 KGCAIGMIGPG
+42 EGCVVGMIGPG

-78 AFGSHWGPS
+78 VFGSNWGPR
-87 ESLYIDGQDGLSASM
+87 ESLYIDGQDGLSISM

-117 QLMLEKFGELSIAAK
+117 QLMLEKFGAASIAGK

-137 SIPSADELDA
+137 SIPSVDELDA

-152 KLGGTGRFYR
+152 KLGGAGRFYR
-162 GVIWTSSEQ
+162 GVIWSSSEQ

-192 IIKGLTGNKD
+192 IIRGLSGNKD
-202 LLMSPY
+202 LVMSPY
-208 HEGSFASQ
+208 HQGSFASQ
-216 KFGVVAVRSFP
+216 KFGVVSVRAFP
-227 AGSGNPPPPV
+227 AGAGTPPRPV
-237 VVTSV
+237 VVSSV

-249 AGLSCSV
+249 AGVSCAV
-256 GDVGPGGGVV
+256 GDIGPGGGVV

-273 KWWGRYLEA
+273 QSWGRYLEA

-291 VPFKPAGGVQGIHAF
+291 VPFKPVGGVQGIHAL

-312 AKAVGAGKANTDLIL
+312 AKAIGMGRANTDLIVQK
-327 RRYGKT
+327 YGAT
-333 ASHAAALVRSQACNG
+333 RSHAAALVRSQACNG
-348 FTDWFLPSSGELN
+348 LTDWFLPSSGELN
-361 IAWRVLA
+361 LAWRVLA

-392 YNGTEAWMQYFNDG
+392 YNGTEAWTQYFNDG

-414 LSENR
+414 LSANK
-419 QPPNRTFKV
+419 QAPYRTFKV

>member
-1 MNYGECMRRIV
+1 MNYGEYMRR
-12 LVVSLIVAGMVGIAQ
+12 LVVVISLIVAGLVGIAQ

-102 LRLRSMQIGMGAKNT
+102 LRLRSMQIGMGGKNT
-117 QLMLEKFGELSIAAK
+117 QLMLEKFGESSIAAK

-291 VPFKPAGGVQGIHAF
+291 VPFKPAGGVQGIHAL

-312 AKAVGAGKANTDLIL
+312 AKAVGAGRANTELIV

-406 QQFDRVQT
+406 QQFDRLQT

>member
-1 MNYGECMRRIV
+1 MRRV
-12 LVVSLIVAGMVGIAQ
+12 AVALSLLLGTLVGLTA
-27 PAQAAQVT
+27 PAQAAT
-35 RTCKETG
+35 TCKESG
-42 KGCAIGMIGPG
+42 EGCAVGMIGPG

-78 AFGSHWGPS
+78 AFGSNWGPR
-87 ESLYIDGQDGLSASM
+87 EPLYIDGQDGLSAAM

-117 QLMLEKFGELSIAAK
+117 QLMLEKFGAASIAGK

-137 SIPSADELDA
+137 SIPSVDELDA

-152 KLGGTGRFYR
+152 KLGGAGSFYR
-162 GVIWTSSEQ
+162 GVIWSSSEQ

-192 IIKGLTGNKD
+192 IIRGLSGNKD
-202 LLMSPY
+202 LVMSPY
-208 HEGSFASQ
+208 HQGSFASQ
-216 KFGVVAVRSFP
+216 KFGVVSVRAFP
-227 AGSGNPPPPV
+227 AGAETPPRPV
-237 VVTSV
+237 VVSSV

-249 AGLSCSV
+249 AGVSCAV
-256 GDVGPGGGVV
+256 GDIGPGGGVV
-266 FYDAGST
+266 FYDAGSMQS
-273 KWWGRYLEA
+273 WGRYLEA

-291 VPFKPAGGVQGIHAF
+291 VPFKPVGGVQGIHAL

-312 AKAVGAGKANTDLIL
+312 AKAIGMGKANTDLIVQK
-327 RRYGKT
+327 YGAT
-333 ASHAAALVRSQACNG
+333 RSHAAALVRSQACNG
-348 FTDWFLPSSGELN
+348 LTDWFLPSSGELN
-361 IAWRVLA
+361 LAWRVLA

-392 YNGTEAWMQYFNDG
+392 YNGTEAWTQYFNDG

-414 LSENR
+414 LSANK
-419 QPPNRTFKV
+419 QAPYRTFKV

>member
-1 MNYGECMRRIV
+1 MKVHRVVIV
-12 LVVSLIVAGMVGIAQ
+12 LSLLFGALFGL
-27 PAQAAQVT
+27 AAPVHAAT
-35 RTCKETG
+35 TCKETG
-42 KGCAIGMIGPG
+42 EGCAVGMIGPG

-78 AFGSHWGPS
+78 AFGSNWGPR
-87 ESLYIDGQDGLSASM
+87 EPLYIDGQDGLSAAM

-117 QLMLEKFGELSIAAK
+117 QLMLEKFGAASIAGK

-137 SIPSADELDA
+137 SIPSVDELDA

-152 KLGGTGRFYR
+152 KLGGAGSFYR
-162 GVIWTSSEQ
+162 GVIWSSSEQ

-192 IIKGLTGNKD
+192 IIRGLSGNKD
-202 LLMSPY
+202 LVMSPY
-208 HEGSFASQ
+208 HQGSFASQ
-216 KFGVVAVRSFP
+216 KFGVVSVRAIP
-227 AGSGNPPPPV
+227 AGAGTPPRPV
-237 VVTSV
+237 VVSSV
-242 RQNAQCS
+242 RQNAECS
-249 AGLSCSV
+249 AGVSCAV
-256 GDVGPGGGVV
+256 GDIGPGGGVV

-273 KWWGRYLEA
+273 QSWGRYLEA

-291 VPFKPAGGVQGIHAF
+291 VPFKPVGGVQGIHAL

-312 AKAVGAGKANTDLIL
+312 AKAIGMGKANTDLIVQK
-327 RRYGKT
+327 YGAT
-333 ASHAAALVRSQACNG
+333 RSHAAALVRSQACNG
-348 FTDWFLPSSGELN
+348 LTDWFLPSSGELN
-361 IAWRVLA
+361 LAWRVLA

-392 YNGTEAWMQYFNDG
+392 YNGTEAWTQYFNDG

-414 LSENR
+414 LSANK
-419 QPPNRTFKV
+419 QAPYRTFKV

>member
-117 QLMLEKFGELSIAAK
+117 QLMLEKFGESSIAAK

-192 IIKGLTGNKD
+192 IIKGLAGNKD

-242 RQNAQCS
+242 QQNALCS

-312 AKAVGAGKANTDLIL
+312 AKAVGAGKANTELIL

-392 YNGTEAWMQYFNDG
+392 YNGTEAWAQYFSDG

-414 LSENR
+414 LSANR
-419 QPPNRTFKV
+419 QPPSRTFKV

>member
-1 MNYGECMRRIV
+1 MKVHRVVIV
-12 LVVSLIVAGMVGIAQ
+12 LSLLFGALFGL
-27 PAQAAQVT
+27 AAPVHAAT
-35 RTCKETG
+35 TCKETG
-42 KGCAIGMIGPG
+42 EGCAVGMIGPG

-78 AFGSHWGPS
+78 AFGSNWGPR
-87 ESLYIDGQDGLSASM
+87 EPLYIDGQDGLSAAM

-117 QLMLEKFGELSIAAK
+117 QLMLEKFGAASIAGK

-137 SIPSADELDA
+137 SIPSVDELDA

-152 KLGGTGRFYR
+152 KLGGAGSFYR
-162 GVIWTSSEQ
+162 GVIWSSSEQ

-192 IIKGLTGNKD
+192 IIRGLSGNKD
-202 LLMSPY
+202 LVMSPY
-208 HEGSFASQ
+208 HQGSFASQ
-216 KFGVVAVRSFP
+216 KFGVVSVRAIP
-227 AGSGNPPPPV
+227 AGAGTPPRPV
-237 VVTSV
+237 VVSSV
-242 RQNAQCS
+242 RQNAECS
-249 AGLSCSV
+249 AGVSRAV
-256 GDVGPGGGVV
+256 GDIGPGGGVV

-273 KWWGRYLEA
+273 QSWGRYLEA

-291 VPFKPAGGVQGIHAF
+291 VPFKPVGGVQGIHAL

-312 AKAVGAGKANTDLIL
+312 AKAIGMGKANTDLIVQK
-327 RRYGKT
+327 YGAT
-333 ASHAAALVRSQACNG
+333 RSHAAALVRSQACNG
-348 FTDWFLPSSGELN
+348 LTDWFLPSSGELN
-361 IAWRVLA
+361 LAWRVLA

-392 YNGTEAWMQYFNDG
+392 YNGTEAWTQYFNDG

-414 LSENR
+414 LSANK
-419 QPPNRTFKV
+419 QAPYRTFKV